1 MEGFV
6 KLIGIVIVA
15 IGAIYFAKPT
25 LMKKVAVFFT
35 KEKWIYVGGIISFIV
50 GIIFLRAASQCAIS
64 WFVVLFGLISLIK
77 GIAIFIM
84 GQQKI
89 KSLFQ
94 AITKKPLKTLR
105 ALALIEIALG
115 VMLVYAV

>member
-15 IGAIYFAKPT
+15 IGAIYFAKPA
-25 LMKKVAVFFT
+25 LMKKMAEFFT
-35 KEKWIYVGGIISFIV
+35 KEKWIYVGGIVSFIV

-64 WFVVLFGLISLIK
+64 WFVVLFGLVSLIK

-89 KSLFQ
+89 KSLLH
-94 AITKKPLKTLR
+94 AITKKPPKTLR
-105 ALALIEIALG
+105 VLAMVEIAIG
-115 VMLVYAV
+115 VMLIYAV